1 METLIISA
9 LTSFIVS
16 TTIMHYHIHKVN
28 ELYKKYMDFEKSSVE
43 EFAKSITSKLPK
55 NSFQEEEKA
64 EVIEK
69 TCLEIKE
76 DPFGL
81 NALKKKSID

>member
-16 TTIMHYHIHKVN
+16 TTIMHYHIYKVN
-28 ELYKKYMDFEKSSVE
+28 ELYKKYMNFEKSSVE

-55 NSFQEEEKA
+55 NSSQEE
-64 EVIEK
+64 
-69 TCLEIKE
+69 
-76 DPFGL
+76 
-81 NALKKKSID
+81 

>member
-1 METLIISA
+1 
-9 LTSFIVS
+9 
-16 TTIMHYHIHKVN
+16 
-28 ELYKKYMDFEKSSVE
+28 MDFEKSSVE